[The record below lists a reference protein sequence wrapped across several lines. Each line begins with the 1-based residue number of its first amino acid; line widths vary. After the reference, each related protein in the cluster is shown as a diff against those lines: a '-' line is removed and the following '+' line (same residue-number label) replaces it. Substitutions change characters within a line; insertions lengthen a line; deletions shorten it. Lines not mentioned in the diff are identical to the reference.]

1 MSFEVFRI
9 TLQLICKIYKL
20 KRKTHVK
27 IVFVNI
33 SFITDLV
40 SQILTFT
47 VFKGIK
53 YIENK
58 NVGM

>member
-1 MSFEVFRI
+1 M
-9 TLQLICKIYKL
+9 
-20 KRKTHVK
+20 HVK
-27 IVFVNI
+27 NCFVNI

-53 YIENK
+53 YIKNK